1 MSILT
6 DTPVKAEL
14 EQMASNKKKRTDK
27 PARKTLKFARS
38 RKLKRGSVVCD
49 TEDVEPPDAGSP
61 ATTSAAKRL
70 DQLADVIPSSERA
83 AHLPGGAELQGD
95 ATSHPHFEQNKKLH
109 FMVDSAGRTPSL
121 GLRRDPKSALNAC
134 LLDICS
140 RPRSTFGRL
149 SHQF

>member
-14 EQMASNKKKRTDK
+14 EQMVSNKKKRTDK
-27 PARKTLKFARS
+27 RARKTLKFARS

-70 DQLADVIPSSERA
+70 DQLADVIPSSEGA
-83 AHLPGGAELQGD
+83 AHFPGGAELQGD
-95 ATSHPHFEQNKKLH
+95 ATSHPHFKQNKK
-109 FMVDSAGRTPSL
+109 VI
-121 GLRRDPKSALNAC
+121 NAAA
-134 LLDICS
+134 
-140 RPRSTFGRL
+140 FYGG
-149 SHQF
+149 